1 MIQLM
6 NLVAMTVK
14 ELKKLIKEVLLEIN
28 EISVT
33 GTGASFTPGVG
44 AQYATPY
51 AFTKGKAKNRATKY
65 LEKLGFKTVKMKKRP
80 YNTKMFDYLDEDS
93 TRKI

>member
-1 MIQLM
+1 MRISQLR
-6 NLVAMTVK
+6 
-14 ELKKLIKEVLLEIN
+14 ELIREVLQEMN
-28 EISVT
+28 EISAT

-51 AFTKGKAKNRATKY
+51 AFSKKGKKNRATKY
-65 LEKLGFKTVKMKKRP
+65 GEKLGYITVKQKKRP
-80 YNTKMFDYLDEDS
+80 YNTKMYDYLDENT